1 MSFLR
6 DQKIRTKIVAPVL
19 ALALFAASGAGYLA
33 WQFKSAGGTYEHF
46 ITSESTAAVLTAR
59 TTANIYRAGYSA
71 KMAAIADQGSDARK
85 AAIATYDKQIA
96 QSKERLDQA
105 SQLVPA
111 RADANAQILVQV
123 ADLDKIVEALKKAPD
138 TASALK
144 LSEQVDA
151 SILAIAPL
159 LTAGN
164 DQLTATLTDGSNA
177 LHVQTNSTISY
188 SLAGLGLAVV
198 LILSLT
204 LWIVSAGITMP
215 IEHLRRRMTTLAGG
229 QTAEMVPGADRGDEV
244 GDMGKA
250 VGVFRESALD
260 RIRLEQEAEA
270 SRSMSE
276 KDRLAR
282 EAQKE
287 EAAKATKF
295 AVDNLATGL
304 GKLAG
309 GDIAYRI
316 DTAFTAEL
324 DQLRRDFNEAASTLQ
339 STLVSVRQNAEG
351 IDAGTKEIRVAADDL
366 AKRTEQQ
373 AASVEETAAALEEIT
388 TAVKDS
394 TRRAEEAGQLVKQA
408 REGAERSGAVVANA
422 AAAMEA
428 IADSSSQITS
438 IIGVI
443 DDIAFQTN
451 LLALN
456 AGVEAARAGEAGKG
470 FAVVAQEVRELA
482 QRSAQAAK
490 EIKALIYASDE
501 KVRTGVQYVGETSEA
516 LNRIADEVKEI
527 NRHVT
532 AIVEAAREQAVGLAE
547 INTAVNAMDQGTQ
560 QNAAMVEQSTAATH
574 GLSREVSSLNE
585 LISRFRLGADQL
597 RHSNAPSTHGGGTGH
612 RQSPARALVGKVAGA
627 FRGNGQASAA
637 ASQSWEEF

>member
-6 DQKIRTKIVAPVL
+6 NQKIRTKILSPLL
-19 ALALFAASGAGYLA
+19 ALALFAAGGAGYLA
-33 WQFKSAGGTYEHF
+33 WQFKSASGSYERF
-46 ITSESTAAVLTAR
+46 INSESTAAVLTAR
-59 TTANIYRAGYSA
+59 TTANVYRAGYAA
-71 KMAAIADQGSDARK
+71 KMAAIADQGSDARNV
-85 AAIATYDKQIA
+85 AISTYDKQIA
-96 QSKERLDQA
+96 QVRERLNKA

-111 RADANAQILVQV
+111 RVEANAQILSQV
-123 ADLDKIVEALKKAPD
+123 TDLDKIVDALKKESD
-138 TASALK
+138 KASALQ
-144 LSEQVDA
+144 LSEKIDA
-151 SILAIAPL
+151 GVLAIAPL

-164 DQLTATLTDGSNA
+164 DQLTAAIADGSGKLA
-177 LHVQTNSTISY
+177 SSTNSTISY
-188 SLAGLGLAVV
+188 SLAGLGLVIV

-204 LWIVSAGITMP
+204 LWIVAAGITAP
-215 IEHLRRRMTTLAGG
+215 IESLRRRMTTLARGE
-229 QTAEMVPGADRGDEV
+229 TADMVPGTDRGDEV

-250 VGVFRESALD
+250 VGVFRESARE
-260 RIRLEQEAEA
+260 RIRLEEEAEA
-270 SRSMSE
+270 NRSLSE

-282 EAQKE
+282 ETQKE
-287 EAAKATKF
+287 EAAAVTKF

-316 DTAFTAEL
+316 DSPFTAEL
-324 DQLRRDFNEAASTLQ
+324 DQLRRDFNDAASTLQ

-351 IDAGTKEIRVAADDL
+351 INAGTKEIRVAADDL

-394 TRRAEEAGQLVKQA
+394 SRRAEEAGQLVKQA
-408 REGAERSGAVVANA
+408 REGAERSGTIVANA

-428 IADSSSQITS
+428 IAASSSQITS

-490 EIKALIYASDE
+490 EIKALIYGSDE

-516 LNRIADEVKEI
+516 LNRIVGEVREI

-532 AIVEAAREQAVGLAE
+532 AIVEASREQSIGLAE

-585 LISRFRLGADQL
+585 LISRFRLGADQV
-597 RHSNAPSTHGGGTGH
+597 RHVNAPSAHDKDTAS
-612 RQSPARALVGKVAGA
+612 RRSPARALVGKVAGA
-627 FRGNGQASAA
+627 FGGNGQASATA
-637 ASQSWEEF
+637 AQSWEEF

>member
-1 MSFLR
+1 
-6 DQKIRTKIVAPVL
+6 
-19 ALALFAASGAGYLA
+19 
-33 WQFKSAGGTYEHF
+33 
-46 ITSESTAAVLTAR
+46 
-59 TTANIYRAGYSA
+59 
-71 KMAAIADQGSDARK
+71 
-85 AAIATYDKQIA
+85 
-96 QSKERLDQA
+96 
-105 SQLVPA
+105 
-111 RADANAQILVQV
+111 
-123 ADLDKIVEALKKAPD
+123 
-138 TASALK
+138 
-144 LSEQVDA
+144 
-151 SILAIAPL
+151 
-159 LTAGN
+159 
-164 DQLTATLTDGSNA
+164 
-177 LHVQTNSTISY
+177 
-188 SLAGLGLAVV
+188 
-198 LILSLT
+198 
-204 LWIVSAGITMP
+204 
-215 IEHLRRRMTTLAGG
+215 
-229 QTAEMVPGADRGDEV
+229 
-244 GDMGKA
+244 MGKA

-270 SRSMSE
+270 NRSMSE

-287 EAAKATKF
+287 EAARATKF

-316 DTAFTAEL
+316 DNAFTAEL
-324 DQLRRDFNEAASTLQ
+324 DQLRRDFNDAATTLQ

-351 IDAGTKEIRVAADDL
+351 IEAGTREIRSAADDL

-394 TRRAEEAGQLVKQA
+394 SRRAEEAGLLVKQA
-408 REGAERSGAVVANA
+408 REGAERSGSVVANA

-428 IADSSSQITS
+428 IAASSSQITS

-482 QRSAQAAK
+482 QRSAKAAK

-501 KVRTGVQYVGETSEA
+501 KVRTGVQYVGETSDA
-516 LNRIADEVKEI
+516 LNRIAEEVKEI

-532 AIVEAAREQAVGLAE
+532 AIVEAAREQSIGLAE

-560 QNAAMVEQSTAATH
+560 QNAAMVEESTAATH
-574 GLSREVSSLNE
+574 GLSREVASLND
-585 LISRFRLGADQL
+585 LIGRFRLGADQV
-597 RHSNAPSTHGGGTGH
+597 RQVNAPARTTGDTAH

-627 FRGNGQASAA
+627 FRGNNGSAA
-637 ASQSWEEF
+637 AAQSWEEF